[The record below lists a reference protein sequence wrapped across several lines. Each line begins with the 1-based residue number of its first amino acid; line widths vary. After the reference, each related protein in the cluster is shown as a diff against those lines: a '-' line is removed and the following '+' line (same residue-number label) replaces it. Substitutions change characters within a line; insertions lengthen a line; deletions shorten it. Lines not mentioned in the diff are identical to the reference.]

1 MKALGII
8 GFVIA
13 LLMFLAAMYLQFM
26 LAPEVNSM
34 EIATDVTG
42 TDDFAWAIRD
52 AAQAG
57 VMNMAYLVLF
67 GGGLSLILSV
77 IPFIKTKNKL
87 ALIGAI
93 LSLAAVVIG
102 LIHGTHMFS

>member
-1 MKALGII
+1 MKALGIT

-13 LLMFLAAMYLQFM
+13 LLMFLGAMYLQFM
-26 LAPEVNSM
+26 LAPVVEAMETTYVDMGGEYNYAYDDALTGVVNLG
-34 EIATDVTG
+34 EIL
-42 TDDFAWAIRD
+42 II
-52 AAQAG
+52 
-57 VMNMAYLVLF
+57 
-67 GGGLSLILSV
+67 GGGLSFILSV

-93 LSLAAVVIG
+93 LSLAAVVVG